1 MGVAPGGGAARG
13 GAGGMHGMG
22 MGPGMAGAGG
32 GAGAGGRQGAASS
45 TPFAAGDGKKKSKRD
60 MIKDYFRRQ
69 FMGEEPQTVRTVIR

>member
-1 MGVAPGGGAARG
+1 MGGAPAGGAARG

-22 MGPGMAGAGG
+22 MAPGMAGAGG
-32 GAGAGGRQGAASS
+32 GAGAGGKQGAASS
-45 TPFAAGDGKKKSKRD
+45 TPFATGDGKKKSKRD